1 MEDGKYG
8 KWKVLIIHTGAGT
21 SYRLFRGLS
30 TWPKPMEGVDTG
42 DVLTEIDTKKVHFF
56 ETETPKWWPQ

>member
-1 MEDGKYG
+1 MEDRKYG
-8 KWKVLIIHTGAGT
+8 KWKVLIIHTGVGT

-42 DVLTEIDTKKVHFF
+42 DVINCMDTGEIFMF